1 MNPARGAT
9 RSEWRSGVM
18 SEHRWA
24 PTRDGRVSG
33 RSGALPVVSGSLR
46 AYLKPIHDRHREGAA
61 AREKIA
67 ADLAA
72 DLGVCVPPVLLVNRR
87 DGWPVRELPMCVS
100 LSLHRTHAPVL
111 ERHLAE
117 LASHRAA
124 WARALVFDSWLGVDH
139 RQAPNYFVG
148 HDGDAARGEVVFIDF
163 TGAMGNRFFTG
174 AWPKHAGVVPPST
187 FPAALARACTRADL
201 DDAVERVLALSPD
214 AIRAVVERVPPAFLS
229 PAEASA
235 VAAGLLERRSR
246 LGDALG

>member
-1 MNPARGAT
+1 
-9 RSEWRSGVM
+9 M

-72 DLGVCVPPVLLVNRR
+72 DLGVCVPPVLLVNHR

-100 LSLHRTHAPVL
+100 LSLHRTHVPVL
-111 ERHLAE
+111 ERHLSE
-117 LASHRAA
+117 LASHCAA
-124 WARALVFDSWLGVDH
+124 WARALVFDAWLGIDS
-139 RQAPNYFVG
+139 RRAPNYFVG
-148 HDGDAARGEVVFIDF
+148 HDGDGSRGEVVFIDF
-163 TGAMGNRFFTG
+163 AGGMGNRFFTG
-174 AWPKHAGVVPPST
+174 AWPEYAGVVRRST
-187 FPAALARACTRADL
+187 FPAELARACTRADL
-201 DDAVERVLALSPD
+201 NAAVERVLALPSD
-214 AIRAVVERVPPAFLS
+214 VIRAVVERVPPAFLP

-235 VAAGLLERRSR
+235 IAEGLLERRSR
-246 LGDALG
+246 LGNALG